1 MEEMDMRRRTIEW
14 AVAALVVLATSL
26 PALAQGGKIDLSRL
40 DYSATAVETV
50 EVTLDG
56 PLLRMAAKFMR
67 GQDSDDREIASMIET
82 LQGIYVKSFTFDGPG
97 KWTARDLAAI
107 KAQVGPQWQRIVN
120 VKNRDGED
128 IEIYF
133 LPKGDILDG
142 IVIVAAEPSELTV
155 VNLVGHI
162 DLDKLS
168 RLENQ
173 FGIPEMGL
181 DPSKDVKGKK

>member
-1 MEEMDMRRRTIEW
+1 MKRRTIEW
-14 AVAALVVLATSL
+14 VVAALAVLATAL

-40 DYSATAVETV
+40 DYATTAVETV

-56 PLLRMAAKFMR
+56 PLLRMAAKFMQSQE
-67 GQDSDDREIASMIET
+67 GDDREIAAMIET
-82 LQGIYVKSFTFDGPG
+82 LQGIYVKSFTFDEPG
-97 KWTARDLAAI
+97 KWAAKDLAAI
-107 KAQVGPQWQRIVN
+107 KAQIGPQWQRIVN
-120 VKNRDGED
+120 VKSRDGED
-128 IEIYF
+128 VEIYF
-133 LPKGDILDG
+133 LPRGDVLDG
-142 IVIVAAEPSELTV
+142 IVIVAAEADELTV

-181 DPSKDVKGKK
+181 DPAKAEKGKK